1 MASTYKCMVWRKKTF
16 TPRPCAARKII
27 FQKENLNIIIS
38 SNVNSLFY
46 SVYPVFLFFSFLF
59 SVSLFPIANLFAV
72 RYLWDICNAD
82 KCWVVTHRAVDLFT
96 CLVYVRTYCVPVKT
110 LNQNERT
117 RFFSTYVCLLIA
129 ANLNK
134 GRMQR
139 PYHPWF
145 ILPYSYL
152 IHLLGGLACFLFH
165 EYIFYA
171 K

>member
-1 MASTYKCMVWRKKTF
+1 MLIVCF
-16 TPRPCAARKII
+16 TQCT
-27 FQKENLNIIIS
+27 
-38 SNVNSLFY
+38 LF
-46 SVYPVFLFFSFLF
+46 FLFFSFLF

-165 EYIFYA
+165 EYTDFMQSNFISALYGTGKCSFSTSRDPSSLTLCRGTT
-171 K
+171 